1 MSAGLEVVAT
11 VAAYRAACERLRAE
25 AGSLAFVPTMGA
37 LHRGHLAL
45 VAEGRR
51 RAANVAVSIFVNPTQ
66 FGPNEDFQKYPRP
79 LERDL
84 ELCRE
89 AGVRLVFT
97 PSPEEMY
104 PRGERTRVHVS
115 GLTDALCGPFR
126 PGHFDGVA
134 TVVTKLFAATG
145 AAVAV
150 FGRKDY
156 QQLQVVRRMTSDLL
170 LPIEVVGLP
179 TVREADGLALS
190 SRNVYLSPEERQ
202 RALAIPNG
210 LARALALHA
219 AGERRAG
226 ALGHAGLELV
236 EPAAT
241 RIDYVTVADADD
253 LRPYADDDKVG
264 ERPLVAL
271 AAYVGTTRLIDNV
284 VVSEDN
290 SPTRPPP

>member
-1 MSAGLEVVAT
+1 VSAEFEVHDT
-11 VAAYRAACERLRAE
+11 VAAFREACDRLRAE
-25 AGSLAFVPTMGA
+25 DGRLALVPTMGA

-45 VAEGRR
+45 VGEARR

-79 LERDL
+79 LGRDL

-89 AGVRLVFT
+89 AGARVVFT
-97 PSPEEMY
+97 PTPEEMY

-134 TVVTKLFAATG
+134 TIVTKLFAATG
-145 AAVAV
+145 PAVAI

-156 QQLQVVRRMTSDLL
+156 QQLQVVRRMAADLL
-170 LPIEVVGLP
+170 LPIEVVGFP
-179 TVREADGLALS
+179 TVRDADGLALS
-190 SRNVYLSPEERQ
+190 SRNAYLSPDERA
-202 RALAIPNG
+202 RALAIPRG

-219 AGERRAG
+219 RGERRAG
-226 ALGHAGLELV
+226 VLRRAVLELV

-241 RIDYVTVADADD
+241 RIDYVTLADADALEPFGD
-253 LRPYADDDKVG
+253 EAEVG
-264 ERPLVAL
+264 ERALVAV
-271 AAYVGTTRLIDNV
+271 AAFVGTTRLIDNV

-290 SPTRPPP
+290 PPVTEL